1 MWKTDDRDFIL
12 FAFRIIG
19 DFSVSI
25 AVPAVLGALL
35 GHWLDVRLG
44 TRPWGIVTC
53 LFISF
58 ALTALS
64 FKRKAT
70 RYGAA
75 YDELIKKHDNQQK
88 KP

>member
-1 MWKTDDRDFIL
+1 MRKTDDRDFYL

-35 GHWLDVRLG
+35 GQWLDARLG
-44 TRPWGIVTC
+44 TKPWGLITC

-58 ALTALS
+58 ALTILS
-64 FKRKAT
+64 FKRKAA

-75 YDELIKKHDNQQK
+75 YDELIKKYDNQVK
-88 KP
+88 KV